1 MQQYSLMFC
10 AIQRKFV
17 VKSFSLSIY
26 YTLVKLRNQV
36 AKECFKAR
44 KDLINWIWE
53 ELRTMGI
60 MFLLRDWLA
69 ASWHELPLAID
80 YCTNPKIRVKCAK
93 QENKNKS
100 LQLRWSPN
108 ELDHQNHVFP
118 MEMNVFDLSVEQL
131 NLAVLQRLIVI
142 ITRWKIIVF
151 FSFDRIFLIIHQFER
166 LPLHVFTIV
175 PTLHVLKLKK
185 YIHLLWM
192 ANTYIYV
199 RTHVF
204 MHAWQHSEWF
214 VKLIRHWLQPEKSR
228 MNCGTNVAY
237 TAQKNIQMKSSLAR
251 VCFSNTKWRN
261 GSAIAAISSIVLI
274 LFELNASFVHCLR
287 LNLTQ
292 FSVLT
297 LLSF

>member
-131 NLAVLQRLIVI
+131 NLAELQRLIVI
-142 ITRWKIIVF
+142 ITRWKIIF
-151 FSFDRIFLIIHQFER
+151 FLVRQNFSYNSPVWAVTLTC
-166 LPLHVFTIV
+166 LH
-175 PTLHVLKLKK
+175 
-185 YIHLLWM
+185 
-192 ANTYIYV
+192 
-199 RTHVF
+199 
-204 MHAWQHSEWF
+204 
-214 VKLIRHWLQPEKSR
+214 
-228 MNCGTNVAY
+228 NCPNVAC
-237 TAQKNIQMKSSLAR
+237 
-251 VCFSNTKWRN
+251 V
-261 GSAIAAISSIVLI
+261 
-274 LFELNASFVHCLR
+274 E
-287 LNLTQ
+287 TQ
-292 FSVLT
+292 EIYPFAMDG
-297 LLSF
+297 